1 MQIIGLQNRF
11 IGELHNPS
19 SNFYLQYFI
28 RLAYKKIRHVAV
40 YHIAKSKVLYSK
52 LENICKYKFICKLGC
67 CLSGASFDSWE
78 KIRKKSCDTD
88 TLTKRGVRD
97 KNKFWEEL

>member
-28 RLAYKKIRHVAV
+28 RLAYKKNSTCR
-40 YHIAKSKVLYSK
+40 
-52 LENICKYKFICKLGC
+52 
-67 CLSGASFDSWE
+67 CLSYCKVEIFVLKTRKYLQIQIYLQTWLLFIRCQFRFMRKDKK
-78 KIRKKSCDTD
+78 KI
-88 TLTKRGVRD
+88 L
-97 KNKFWEEL
+97 